1 MKTFK
6 TTGEFMLIDPQ
17 SRVVFDP
24 GVPTNVETVT
34 PFILERVKMKH
45 LEEVSKPA
53 DHAPPVA
60 AVGKDAERLA
70 NPPEIKLPETPKAT
84 KAKGK

>member
-6 TTGEFMLIDPQ
+6 TTGDFMLVDPQ

-24 GVPTNVETVT
+24 GVPTNVENVT
-34 PFILERVKMKH
+34 AFILERVKMKH
-45 LEEVSKPA
+45 LEEVGKPS
-53 DHAPPVA
+53 DHPAEVA

-70 NPPEIKLPETPKAT
+70 NPPEIKLPDPPKP
-84 KAKGK
+84 AKGKGK